1 MLVKYKDI
9 AIFMLYQ
16 KTKAR
21 KYIRGRLCYVFIT
34 AAAEVDKMLSRIKVV
49 QEPPLKLAMSRNT

>member
-1 MLVKYKDI
+1 
-9 AIFMLYQ
+9 MLYQ

-34 AAAEVDKMLSRIKVV
+34 AEAEVDKMLSRIKVV